1 MDGKKVYQ
9 IQINGITESVNAVEA
24 LNKQLDALDARIKT
38 LETSNV
44 KINATSSGGGSN
56 ASALSEEAA
65 IQKEINKLKA
75 EGATL
80 DAKIVAA
87 QDEVYKKVDAT
98 KQLYKETIADQKA
111 LAAQERLTADAYSNT
126 MQGMKQHLADL
137 KAVINTT
144 DLGDS
149 DQIKKMTQDAGEL
162 TKKLKEME
170 EAYGQFGRNVGNY
183 KSAAEGFKGLTI
195 EVNGVTRSFD
205 NAKQALMTLKKERDT
220 LGIGM
225 GKTSKEFKEL
235 DEIVKQLQSDINDMS
250 KSSAAMDNLL
260 DTMESFAAIGTIST
274 GFASLFGADST
285 EIEKSIQK
293 MVAFQNVLKGIEVIN
308 KQIQTREGVGG
319 WIAPFTAQ
327 IDKATAKTLVFNRA
341 LLGTGTAAK
350 VAAKGIN
357 LASKALK
364 GLASMGILI
373 VIEAVISKVM
383 DLVESFNKLSA
394 TEKAQKEAE
403 ESMSKAYGE
412 GMAKITQYK
421 VKLDSFNGSKKEEKK
436 LVEELN
442 KEFGNTLGTY
452 KTIAEWQD
460 VMKKKSDLYVQS
472 LIKQAKAQAAL
483 NSVTAAYAKLMQV
496 QMGIANGDYDG
507 IWNKIFGKSGEAR
520 LVEAQREVEQMT
532 KMLEDSQKEL
542 EEFNKNNKLGDYSPQ
557 IKKNATKTK
566 NAVEEA
572 QKTLSQLEIRLMNEG
587 LNKKL
592 RQLDEEERQTINKL
606 KENGRKTG
614 TAIQQVQRSYAQL
627 RAKEIEEYLRT
638 LEEKIN
644 KSAQD
649 IQKIQFEINTN
660 EIKNQISELQN
671 TLEKMS
677 SDQPIRNTL
686 LASTEIKETKKL
698 YKVDDTKIEFARSYE
713 NLFRISEATNK
724 ADEYYKFLLNYVK
737 DKDKELFQDIAD
749 YNQAIYNETDE
760 EQKKVY
766 MKGLEDTFKKVAD
779 MVEKEYA
786 NELLYVR
793 NYTQKVD
800 QTLSESFAY
809 RINSEKEYDK
819 HYRQELMN
827 NIAAQGKLNEQL
839 KQQSVSAATEAESE
853 RYRIQMSG
861 LTATRKA
868 VEDGMKAIEN
878 TYKVVGL
885 EGIETIKDSN
895 RKVYEQYHDLF
906 AKTVEIDA
914 QIEDAKDQ
922 HKKKLEQITKDD
934 NNRIKKN
941 EIDTANEISNEQEK
955 TFNNQIENLRDAQSK
970 INEILSKQPQY
981 NALGIV
987 NVGATKR
994 QYKEIEDAA
1003 KNMIQEIVVQQA
1015 LLNIAFSRGLIN
1027 PTAMNAIK
1035 SQFNDLLASYKQM
1048 LASIENETKQ
1058 VMPQL
1063 IQSCQVYING
1073 LMDAFNTIMNAVW
1086 DAQDVAFDKEQEQIE
1101 KTNEALE
1108 NALDKQQEIV
1118 EQHKDAIDD
1127 IESELATARGDR
1139 RQHLIDQLNAEIA
1152 AQRAAQKEE
1161 QKIQKQKEAQQ
1172 KKQDA
1177 LELKRKKAQYNRDLL
1192 QAVVNGAM
1200 AVTYAS
1206 MNTWPIPAIP
1216 MMALAAATTA
1226 AQVAIMAANKPY
1238 AKGGQLDGGVAQ
1250 GKRHSEGGIP
1260 VLGGRASIEGG
1271 EFITNRQTTAK
1282 NVDLLEYI
1290 NAKHRKLDIDDFI
1303 DFYSSGK
1310 SKKVITSMSP
1320 RHKYA
1325 DGGQLPMLA
1334 NDYNFDD
1341 RLLNAF
1347 EDYSNRPVVV
1357 SVVDINNKQE
1367 DVRRVQT
1374 LAGL

>member
-44 KINATSSGGGSN
+44 KVNATSRGGGSN

-225 GKTSKEFKEL
+225 GRTSKEFKEL
-235 DEIVKQLQSDINDMS
+235 DEIVKQLQSDIKDMS

-627 RAKEIEEYLRT
+627 RAKEIEEYLRS
-638 LEEKIN
+638 LEEKIR

-649 IQKIQFEINTN
+649 IKKIQFEIDTKDIDIELDNLKNKFDELSQNVPQNNTLATKLDLDMMMDN
-660 EIKNQISELQN
+660 EDKAFRDYGTLMTTIYAYAQKSITSVLKISFQERLKESEKYYSETIKALRENIQAQSELNKQRI
-671 TLEKMS
+671 E
-677 SDQPIRNTL
+677 DQ
-686 LASTEIKETKKL
+686 
-698 YKVDDTKIEFARSYE
+698 YK
-713 NLFRISEATNK
+713 
-724 ADEYYKFLLNYVK
+724 
-737 DKDKELFQDIAD
+737 QD
-749 YNQAIYNETDE
+749 
-760 EQKKVY
+760 
-766 MKGLEDTFKKVAD
+766 
-779 MVEKEYA
+779 
-786 NELLYVR
+786 
-793 NYTQKVD
+793 
-800 QTLSESFAY
+800 
-809 RINSEKEYDK
+809 YD
-819 HYRQELMN
+819 
-827 NIAAQGKLNEQL
+827 
-839 KQQSVSAATEAESE
+839 AEVE
-853 RYRIQMSG
+853 RYRLQYNEYEKRLELLNEEIEKFKAKNDKEVKQLERLKSDRDKVEKQM
-861 LTATRKA
+861 
-868 VEDGMKAIEN
+868 
-878 TYKVVGL
+878 
-885 EGIETIKDSN
+885 
-895 RKVYEQYHDLF
+895 
-906 AKTVEIDA
+906 
-914 QIEDAKDQ
+914 EDALRQ
-922 HKKKLEQITKDD
+922 HGEKMGQLTEAK
-934 NNRIKKN
+934 NNAIKKN
-941 EIDTANEISNEQEK
+941 EIDTLNEISQVQERYY
-955 TFNNQIENLRDAQSK
+955 NQQISNYRDFQSK
-970 INEILSKQPQY
+970 LNDEISRNPVTSK
-981 NALGIV
+981 GWDIV
-987 NVGATKR
+987 NIAQTKR
-994 QYKEIEDAA
+994 NYKEIIEASKTTLKAIENDKQKLENDF
-1003 KNMIQEIVVQQA
+1003 KN
-1015 LLNIAFSRGLIN
+1015 GLIN
-1027 PTAMNAIK
+1027 KEAYNTTKN
-1035 SQFNDLLASYKQM
+1035 SLNDLEKEIKNGMAVTDEASRN
-1048 LASIENETKQ
+1048 LVANFISSIQ
-1058 VMPQL
+1058 QYLQAVMD
-1063 IQSCQVYING
+1063 S
-1073 LMDAFNTIMNAVW
+1073 FNTIMNAVW

-1108 NALDKQQEIV
+1108 KALDKQQEIV
-1118 EQHKDAIDD
+1118 EQHKNAIDD

-1177 LELKRKKAQYNRDLL
+1177 LELKRKKAQYKRDLL
-1192 QAVVNGAM
+1192 QAIVNGAM
-1200 AVTYAS
+1200 AVTYAGL
-1206 MNTWPIPAIP
+1206 NTWPIPAIP

>member
-44 KINATSSGGGSN
+44 KVNATSSGGGSN

-183 KSAAEGFKGLTI
+183 KSAAEGFSKFKVVVG
-195 EVNGVTRSFD
+195 GVVREFD
-205 NAKQALMTLKKERDT
+205 NAKQAARTL
-220 LGIGM
+220 
-225 GKTSKEFKEL
+225 SNEL
-235 DEIVKQLQSDINDMS
+235 LNLPKGAKGAEELRAALQQIKSEIQDIN
-250 KSSAAMDNLL
+250 KSSAVMDNLL
-260 DTMESFAAIGTIST
+260 DTMEGFVAIANVGQGIR
-274 GFASLFGADST
+274 GLFGVNDA
-285 EIEKSIQK
+285 EIQKSIK
-293 MVAFQNVLKGIEVIN
+293 NLVALQNVLKGIETIN
-308 KQIQTREGVGG
+308 KQINTREGIGA
-319 WIAPFTAQ
+319 WIAPFSTQ
-327 IDKATAKTLVFNRA
+327 IDKATTKLLAFNTS
-341 LLGTGTAAK
+341 LLGTGKAAK
-350 VAAKGIN
+350 AAAAGIKVF
-357 LASKALK
+357 SKALK
-364 GLASMGILI
+364 AAISMGVI
-373 VIEAVISKVM
+373 VVVDLLVEKLM
-383 DLVESFNKLSA
+383 DLVENFKKVDQAAETTKKVNEQVAKSYGEASAKLALYQAKVQAFNG
-394 TEKAQKEAE
+394 TKAQ
-403 ESMSKAYGE
+403 
-412 GMAKITQYK
+412 
-421 VKLDSFNGSKKEEKK
+421 EKK

-452 KTIAEWQD
+452 KSLSKWKD
-460 VMKKKSDLYVQS
+460 V
-472 LIKQAKAQAAL
+472 LIKQSAVYAQSLEKEAKVQ
-483 NSVTAAYAKLMQV
+483 AYANAMSEA
-496 QMGIANGDYDG
+496 IANAEKARFEQNGVEWHKWQQIADG
-507 IWNKIFGKSGEAR
+507 LQS
-520 LVEAQREVEQMT
+520 
-532 KMLEDSQKEL
+532 KMERAIDDLIKFQKD
-542 EEFNKNNKLGDYSPQ
+542 NKLGDYSPQ
-557 IKKNATKTK
+557 IDKNANKTK

-572 QKTLSQLEIRLMNEG
+572 QKTLNSLEIRLMNEG

-592 RQLDEEERQTINKL
+592 RQLDEEERQTIQKL

-638 LEEKIN
+638 LEEKIK

-649 IQKIQFEINTN
+649 IQKIQFDINTN
-660 EIKNQISELQN
+660 EIKNHISELQN

-839 KQQSVSAATEAESE
+839 IQQSVSAATEAESE

-861 LTATRKA
+861 LTATRKDIEA
-868 VEDGMKAIEN
+868 GMKAIEN

-895 RKVYEQYHDLF
+895 KKIYEQYHDLF

-922 HKKKLEQITKDD
+922 HKKKLEQITKDG

-994 QYKEIEDAA
+994 QYKEIEYAA
-1003 KNMIQEIVVQQA
+1003 KNMIQEIVAQQA

-1073 LMDAFNTIMNAVW
+1073 LMDAFSTIMNAVW

-1108 NALDKQQEIV
+1108 KALDKQQEIV
-1118 EQHKDAIDD
+1118 EQHKNTIDD
-1127 IESELATARGDR
+1127 IENELATARGDR
-1139 RQHLIDQLNAEIA
+1139 REHLIDQLNAEIA